1 MAMQPGN
8 TGAQLMS
15 YGMTSY
21 FKPWYFDGRIV
32 YWGDPEH
39 TQSAALDAADR
50 MRTSVRRGNFI
61 RDWH

>member
-1 MAMQPGN
+1 MQPGN
-8 TGAQLMS
+8 TGTQLMS
-15 YGMTSY
+15 FGMASY

-50 MRTSVRRGNFI
+50 MRTSIKKGDFI
-61 RDWH
+61 RDW

>member
-1 MAMQPGN
+1 MQPGN

-15 YGMTSY
+15 FGMASY

-50 MRTSVRRGNFI
+50 MRTSIKKGDFI
-61 RDWH
+61 RDW